1 MAPLHVG
8 EAAGLRFRPPQHSKL
23 GRLQHLAALD
33 RVIDGN
39 GIDGLD
45 RDAGEMR
52 GMALQHQA

>member
-1 MAPLHVG
+1 MAPFMS
-8 EAAGLRFRPPQHSKL
+8 ARPPDCAFGRRSDSKL